1 MKMLKSKKALSPVVA
16 SIILVAVTV
25 AVSLAV
31 AIWMGAL
38 TGGFMSSGEKIK
50 VGTPYGWTDN
60 SVKVYV
66 INDGGTTVKIIAAK
80 VQGGPS
86 TEYLDEYITFES
98 ATEIKPK
105 EGAEIQITLP
115 SGKRFTSG
123 YEYTIKLISGANN
136 EYPTT
141 GTRP

>member
-16 SIILVAVTV
+16 SIILIAVTV

-31 AIWMGAL
+31 AVWMGAL

-50 VGTPYGWTDN
+50 VGTPYGWTAK
-60 SVKVYV
+60 SVTVYV

-86 TEYLDEYITFES
+86 GTNYVDEYIDVNPDV
-98 ATEIKPK
+98 EIAPK
-105 EGAEIQITLP
+105 AGRPITINIT
-115 SGKRFTSG
+115 GTFTSG
-123 YEYTIKLISGANN
+123 YEYTIKLISSANN

-141 GTRP
+141 GTKP

>member
-31 AIWMGAL
+31 AVWMGAL

-50 VGTPYGWTDN
+50 VGTPYAWTN
-60 SVKVYV
+60 TNVTVYA
-66 INDGGTTVKIIAAK
+66 INDGGTTVKIIAAR

-86 TEYLDEYITFES
+86 DARLDEYIDIS
-98 ATEIKPK
+98 DVEIAPK
-105 EGAEIQITLP
+105 EGKPITISLP
-115 SGKRFTSG
+115 SGKSFTSG
-123 YEYTIKLISGANN
+123 YEYTIKLISSANN

-141 GTRP
+141 GTKP

>member
-50 VGTPYGWTDN
+50 VGTPYGWTDK
-60 SVKVYV
+60 SVTVYV

-86 TEYLDEYITFES
+86 GTNYVDEYIDVS
-98 ATEIKPK
+98 DVEIAPK
-105 EGAEIQITLP
+105 AGENL
-115 SGKRFTSG
+115 
-123 YEYTIKLISGANN
+123 
-136 EYPTT
+136 
-141 GTRP
+141 

>member
-1 MKMLKSKKALSPVVA
+1 MKILKSKKALSPVVA
-16 SIILVAVTV
+16 SIILIAVTV

-50 VGTPYGWTDN
+50 VGTPYGWGDH
-60 SVKVYV
+60 SVTVYV

-86 TEYLDEYITFES
+86 TAYIDEYVDFKDV
-98 ATEIKPK
+98 EIKPK
-105 EGAEIQITLP
+105 EGVPITINIT
-115 SGKRFTSG
+115 GTFTSG
-123 YEYTIKLISGANN
+123 FEYTIKLISGANN

-141 GTRP
+141 GTKP

>member
-31 AIWMGAL
+31 AVWMGAL

-60 SVKVYV
+60 SVTVYV

-86 TEYLDEYITFES
+86 GTNYVDEYIDVDPDV
-98 ATEIKPK
+98 EIAPK
-105 EGAEIQITLP
+105 AGAEITITLT
-115 SGKRFTSG
+115 GKSFTSG
-123 YEYTIKLISGANN
+123 YEYTIKLISSANN

-141 GTRP
+141 GTKP